1 MPARAAKGVGAVL
14 RFEIDEADPFFDD
27 KEAILDAQARN
38 HPAAAARERASESVS
53 SPPRKNLRRRDR
65 DRDRDRASRASR
77 RAQGLQLSQS
87 FDASADPGA
96 ELDPAL
102 LQLLRLCEI
111 RGADAFILEVSGRR
125 ACAARFR
132 ESGSAV

>member
-1 MPARAAKGVGAVL
+1 MTRRRETTPPPPR
-14 RFEIDEADPFFDD
+14 
-27 KEAILDAQARN
+27 
-38 HPAAAARERASESVS
+38 ARERRRASLL
-53 SPPRKNLRRRDR
+53 PLGKNLRRRDR

-132 ESGSAV
+132 ES

>member
-1 MPARAAKGVGAVL
+1 MRAEAR
-14 RFEIDEADPFFDD
+14 
-27 KEAILDAQARN
+27 
-38 HPAAAARERASESVS
+38 
-53 SPPRKNLRRRDR
+53 SPP
-65 DRDRDRASRASR
+65 
-77 RAQGLQLSQS
+77 QV
-87 FDASADPGA
+87 
-96 ELDPAL
+96 DPAM